1 MSANTKESNMSEV
14 LELTPVAGQ
23 APRPTE
29 LQTSAPASP
38 AVLLQMA
45 IAQGADLDRLERL
58 MALQERWEAGNAKK
72 AYDDAHAAFKG
83 EAVEIIKRKLV
94 DFPNSKG
101 GRTTYKH
108 AELSDVVD
116 ALAPALSKH
125 GFSWKWTPIQTKDWI
140 DVTCTLTHKA
150 GHSESVTLGAAPD
163 QSGGKNSIQAII
175 STKTYLERHT
185 LKAITGVA
193 EKGEDDDGKGAEPLP
208 DPLEVWSGRAALAG
222 SLEDLGRVSKDG
234 AKEFRGANDV
244 EAFKLFSAAVQARG
258 AALRAA
264 AAQTQEA
271 AK

>member
-1 MSANTKESNMSEV
+1 MTTKPINQENRLNEI
-14 LELTPVAGQ
+14 LELAPAASQAPGPGQLPVA
-23 APRPTE
+23 
-29 LQTSAPASP
+29 APASP

-83 EAVEIIKRKLV
+83 EAVEIIKRKTV
-94 DFPNSKG
+94 DFTTQK

-125 GFSWKWTPIQTKDWI
+125 GFSWKWTPTQEKDWLG
-140 DVTCTLTHKA
+140 VTCTLTHRA

-163 QSGGKNSIQAII
+163 ASGGKNSIQAII

-185 LKAITGVA
+185 LKAIAGVA
-193 EKGEDDDGKGAEPLP
+193 EKGEDDDGQGAEPVP
-208 DPLEVWSGRAALAG
+208 DPLEVWSGRAALAQT
-222 SLEDLGRVSKDG
+222 LDELGKVSKDG
-234 AKEFRGANDV
+234 SRHFRGGDDV
-244 EAFKLFSAAVQARG
+244 EAYKLFAAAVQARG

-264 AAQTQEA
+264 GDQQ
-271 AK
+271 